1 MVRSFF
7 VRRHGRC
14 PARPLALD
22 PEKSLRGHRA
32 RRHSAGVRRYSILLV
47 AATVACSSSMVVLPK
62 RSPLRVVGE
71 LATDE
76 RPAGTVFR
84 DELTQAVAAG
94 LGYFLRHIE
103 VRAVTRMNDLGQP
116 EFVGFEILSLR
127 PAEDWLKFDFA
138 PGDVVTRVDGV
149 SVEHYDSVIPMF
161 EGLAKKDRFEVEIV
175 RGGEPRTILVNIRNR
190 KPTAAAAPISG

>member
-1 MVRSFF
+1 M
-7 VRRHGRC
+7 
-14 PARPLALD
+14 RPTGAPFSVPRGLEL
-22 PEKSLRGHRA
+22 EKGLRGRRA

-47 AATVACSSSMVVLPK
+47 AATVACSSGAVVFPK

-71 LATDE
+71 RAADD

-84 DELTQAVAAG
+84 DELAQAAAAG
-94 LGYFLRHIE
+94 LGHFLRHIE
-103 VRAVTRMNDLGQP
+103 VRAVTRTNDLGQA

-161 EGLAKKDRFEVEIV
+161 EGLARKDRFEVQIL
-175 RGGEPRTILVNIRNR
+175 RGGEPRTILVNIRSR
-190 KPTAAAAPISG
+190 KSTASAAPTSG